1 MANFTPPPD
10 IVSEKRK
17 KFEAQ
22 YTNQDQQRGYNIG
35 TFEYPEGLRVKPD
48 LQNYVAFYINVRDRS
63 TGGKTQTNKD
73 YYVSE
78 REQARLN
85 AISRNNISV
94 AAAEEGAKTIKN
106 NIGAIIGAAGA
117 VATIAAGGG
126 PKKLLMGGLKTAG
139 AALAG
144 TLGVKLYDSIKAEP
158 FASGSTSRL
167 KEVITLHVEDKPSVK
182 YGANYSD
189 KEMGALT
196 GGLIEGSFAAANGTL
211 KDMVPEIQQRLIAGL
226 VKLPSLNPGAAGGTL
241 DNLLTLSTK
250 TRTNP
255 FREVLFE
262 SVDYRTFSFK
272 YRFFPKSKNETKKIK
287 DIIDKFKVHM
297 HPEVTKG
304 RLFYVFPSEFDIQ
317 YFFKDKE
324 NDYLHKF
331 ARCALTDM
339 QVDYGGEQ
347 FITFEDGSPVE
358 IGLVL
363 TFREL
368 EQMTSEGIKAN
379 GY

>member
-48 LQNYVAFYINVRDRS
+48 LQNYVAFYINVRDRA
-63 TGGKTQTNKD
+63 TGGKTQKNKD

-94 AAAEEGAKTIKN
+94 AAAEEGVKTIKN

-144 TLGVKLYDSIKAEP
+144 TLGVTGNSTFNSGVTIIGNLGVTGSITSSQTITTLSDYRIKTKIEP
-158 FASGSTSRL
+158 LLDETVEMLNPCKYYNTLSNKDDYGFIAH
-167 KEVITLHVEDKPSVK
+167 EVQEIFPLLVNGDKDGEDYQSL
-182 YGANYSD
+182 NYI
-189 KEMGALT
+189 
-196 GGLIEGSFAAANGTL
+196 GLI
-211 KDMVPEIQQRLIAGL
+211 PIL
-226 VKLPSLNPGAAGGTL
+226 VKEIKDL
-241 DNLLTLSTK
+241 
-250 TRTNP
+250 
-255 FREVLFE
+255 
-262 SVDYRTFSFK
+262 
-272 YRFFPKSKNETKKIK
+272 KNEIKKIK
-287 DIIDKFKVHM
+287 KDIIYK
-297 HPEVTKG
+297 
-304 RLFYVFPSEFDIQ
+304 
-317 YFFKDKE
+317 
-324 NDYLHKF
+324 
-331 ARCALTDM
+331 
-339 QVDYGGEQ
+339 
-347 FITFEDGSPVE
+347 
-358 IGLVL
+358 
-363 TFREL
+363 
-368 EQMTSEGIKAN
+368 
-379 GY
+379 